1 MRIGYAV
8 CYLYFFFKIFFGEME
23 NCYKSLSLVTIST
36 FGLFSYFD
44 FFFPN
49 RERGFSAGSFILFAY
64 FTNMVSKKNLPH
76 HLPFCLMARG
86 GHNNCVILFQWSDRS
101 SAIIYSFYSKY
112 FFCMF
117 LNFNSIFCPLALLLW
132 LITALS
138 ISSLNLVLFRTTHR
152 GK

>member
-1 MRIGYAV
+1 MQFVI
-8 CYLYFFFKIFFGEME
+8 CIFFFFNFLVRWKTVTGH
-23 NCYKSLSLVTIST
+23 CLQSLFQPLVSSPI
-36 FGLFSYFD
+36 LI

-64 FTNMVSKKNLPH
+64 FPNMVSKKNLPH

-86 GHNNCVILFQWSDRS
+86 GHNNCAILFQWSDRS

>member
-1 MRIGYAV
+1 MQFVI
-8 CYLYFFFKIFFGEME
+8 CIFFLKKFFWWDGKLLQVIVSSHYF
-23 NCYKSLSLVTIST
+23 NLWSLL
-36 FGLFSYFD
+36 LFW

-64 FTNMVSKKNLPH
+64 FPNMVSKKNLPH

-86 GHNNCVILFQWSDRS
+86 GHNNCAILFQWSDRS

-112 FFCMF
+112 FFFMF